1 MPIDPSTAF
10 VSYSRDDSEFVIR
23 LGKDLKAKGAK
34 IWMDQLDILPG
45 QRWEEEIEAAVGSC
59 SRMLVVLSPAAVA
72 SKNVLA
78 EAALAI
84 DEGKQVVPVLY
95 QDCKVP
101 FRLRPFQY
109 ADFHTDYDSGFEELL
124 VTLNAAPAAA
134 TSDVSQRDLEA
145 KGPVTLGFPKQARLI
160 RIAGVAVALVLIG
173 IGLYAYLG
181 RSRRGISTPG
191 GSSPIGKL

>member
-23 LGKDLKAKGAK
+23 LGKDLKAKGAR

-59 SRMLVVLSPAAVA
+59 SRMLVILSPAAVA

-109 ADFHTDYDSGFEELL
+109 ADFHTDYDSGLEELL
-124 VTLNAAPAAA
+124 VTLKRRSKERPRAA
-134 TSDVSQRDLEA
+134 
-145 KGPVTLGFPKQARLI
+145 
-160 RIAGVAVALVLIG
+160 
-173 IGLYAYLG
+173 
-181 RSRRGISTPG
+181 
-191 GSSPIGKL
+191 